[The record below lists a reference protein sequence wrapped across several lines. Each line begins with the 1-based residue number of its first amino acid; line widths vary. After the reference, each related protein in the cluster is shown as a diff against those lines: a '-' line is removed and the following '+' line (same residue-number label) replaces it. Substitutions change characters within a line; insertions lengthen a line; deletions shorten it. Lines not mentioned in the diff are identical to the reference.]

1 MNVISAVS
9 LTSIFCA
16 SREGLKLDL
25 ITTFTSSLVRPT
37 SRTNGMT
44 RKGRMMSLVV
54 RYLRQGHCQCAVW
67 HTRMQ
72 SHTHALHWPH
82 ELILSIRRDEANTA
96 LRVKLAETDTLVE
109 RAVID
114 RNGLFPT
121 AAGDTEERNDEETMK
136 HEQRLQRDQTHI
148 THQRWGGMTA
158 YTVWRQKM
166 VNW

>member
-1 MNVISAVS
+1 MNAMSAVN

-54 RYLRQGHCQCAVW
+54 RYLRQGTVIVLCDTLIRS
-67 HTRMQ
+67 HTHT
-72 SHTHALHWPH
+72 HTHALHWPH
-82 ELILSIRRDEANTA
+82 ELIISIWRDEANTA

-121 AAGDTEERNDEETMK
+121 AAGDTEERNDEARAETAERPHM
-136 HEQRLQRDQTHI
+136 HYSSGV
-148 THQRWGGMTA
+148 GGMTV